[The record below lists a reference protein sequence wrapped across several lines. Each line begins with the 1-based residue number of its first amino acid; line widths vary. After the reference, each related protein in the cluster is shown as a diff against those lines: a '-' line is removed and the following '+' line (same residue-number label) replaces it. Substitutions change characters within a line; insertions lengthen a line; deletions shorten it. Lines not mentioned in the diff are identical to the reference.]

1 MNRDANSVLV
11 HPWKMVFKF
20 GFDSQSTQDRAHT
33 GDKNVSSSAAGSAA
47 AAAAA
52 PEGSAERSAFTSTT
66 DHSPSR
72 GESANPVPGK
82 TGASSKSANW
92 RMRNQKRWDKKGAAI
107 AASVSENNSQLAGEL
122 DYLKGIDRDNVEA
135 TLQVMREK
143 HQHEQEERRLRE
155 LAAAAEADAAA
166 EAERI
171 KKNREVRIMRETV
184 GRYLI
189 GTRVFYP
196 GMSLFQELVVQP
208 TTNKLMSWLGW
219 SPNVLTI
226 SWKEVATLGPD
237 DSTVVE
243 NTEPTR
249 ENLVYEAEVL
259 PPCWFRPYKVRVS
272 GAELCS
278 LIRADNGRMDP
289 VAYESL
295 VARRSRQLPFSYAHG
310 LDTPE
315 LTRHTADMAMLY
327 YHASRGR
334 IDSSPTS
341 FPTAKVITRA
351 IGFTVTATM
360 ISIFLGTS
368 CVILMPLS
376 KYAARAAVRKLAPL
390 ARRAFHGLSAVLL
403 ASSLMMTQ
411 GAWRPALSIASAVLR
426 Q

>member
-1 MNRDANSVLV
+1 MNWDANSVLV
-11 HPWKMVFKF
+11 RPWKMVFKF
-20 GFDSQSTQDRAHT
+20 GFAAHT
-33 GDKNVSSSAAGSAA
+33 NQNLTHAGEECVQTTAAGSAA

-52 PEGSAERSAFTSTT
+52 PAGSAERMAFTGQT

-72 GESANPVPGK
+72 GESRNPAPGK
-82 TGASSKSANW
+82 AGAPHW
-92 RMRNQKRWDKKGAAI
+92 RQRNQKRADKRGAAI
-107 AASVSENNSQLAGEL
+107 ATSVSEHNTQLAGEL
-122 DYLKGIDRDNVEA
+122 DYLKGIDRDNVDA
-135 TLQVMREK
+135 ALQVMREK
-143 HQHEQEERRLRE
+143 QRAQQEERRLRE
-155 LAAAAEADAAA
+155 QAAAAEAAEAA

-171 KKNREVRIMRETV
+171 KKNREVRVMRETV

-226 SWKEVATLGPD
+226 AWKEVATLGPD

-249 ENLVYEAEVL
+249 ENLVYEAEVT

-334 IDSSPTS
+334 IDLPPTS

-351 IGFTVTATM
+351 IGFTAIATT
-360 ISIFLGTS
+360 ISISLGIS
-368 CVILMPLS
+368 YAILMPLS
-376 KYAARAAVRKLAPL
+376 KFAARAAARKLAPL
-390 ARRAFHGLSAVLL
+390 ARRVFHGLSAVLL

>member
-1 MNRDANSVLV
+1 MKRDANSLLV
-11 HPWKMVFKF
+11 HPWNMVFKF
-20 GFDSQSTQDRAHT
+20 GFDSNSNQDRAHT

-52 PEGSAERSAFTSTT
+52 PPGVAEREASRLT
-66 DHSPSR
+66 DPTPPKGVNRDTAR
-72 GESANPVPGK
+72 GKAA
-82 TGASSKSANW
+82 GAKEW
-92 RMRNQKRWDKKGAAI
+92 RMRNQKRSDRRGAAI
-107 AASVSENNSQLAGEL
+107 AASVSETNSQLAGEL
-122 DYLKGIDRDNVEA
+122 DYLKGVDRDNVDA

-143 HQHEQEERRLRE
+143 ERIQQEERSLRE
-155 LAAAAEADAAA
+155 EEAAAKADEEAEAAL
-166 EAERI
+166 I

-196 GMSLFQELVVQP
+196 GMNLFQELVVQP
-208 TTNKLMSWLGW
+208 ATNKLMSWLGW
-219 SPNVLTI
+219 SQNVLSI
-226 SWKEVATLGPD
+226 SWKEVATLSPD

-334 IDSSPTS
+334 IDTCPTS
-341 FPTAKVITRA
+341 FPTAKVITRV
-351 IGFTVTATM
+351 IGFMATATM
-360 ISIFLGTS
+360 ISISLGTS
-368 CVILMPLS
+368 CVILIPLS
-376 KYAARAAVRKLAPL
+376 KYAARVAARKLAPL
-390 ARRAFHGLSAVLL
+390 ARQAFLGLSAVLL
-403 ASSLMMTQ
+403 ASKLMMTQ